1 MGPPQCKNI
10 HFRNTMNA
18 STISTYIA
26 KLENENKLL
35 REEVH
40 ELNDDAADYRI
51 EIFRLKAVIED
62 LEEELDEDY
71 ESDAESVVSTEDE
84 ESDDEESDDEDDFH
98 ISRNAAIV
106 NVLRKLSDLEKDDFK
121 SKAYWKAAEAVD
133 NIPYTIVDGESLAKG
148 ETKVAGI
155 GKSIAK
161 KIDEF
166 LETGIISRLEELK
179 KKPPTTHFTCT
190 STRCETCSRTAGTNE
205 CIFDALGEVAARE
218 SDVHKK
224 AAYKKAAQAIKNLDF
239 EVTSGEELA
248 KGPNKV
254 AGIGKSIGHK
264 IDNFLQFGEMK

>member
-1 MGPPQCKNI
+1 
-10 HFRNTMNA
+10 MNA
-18 STISTYIA
+18 STISAYIA

-40 ELNDDAADYRI
+40 ELNDDAAEYRI

-71 ESDAESVVSTEDE
+71 ESDEESVVSTDDEESVVSTEDEIKRTSISEIFKKYDWE

-179 KKPPTTHFTCT
+179 KKPPTT
-190 STRCETCSRTAGTNE
+190 NE
-205 CIFDALGEVAARE
+205 CIFDALEEVATRE

-254 AGIGKSIGHK
+254 AGIGKSIGRK

>member
-1 MGPPQCKNI
+1 
-10 HFRNTMNA
+10 MNA
-18 STISTYIA
+18 STISAYIT

-71 ESDAESVVSTEDE
+71 ESDTESVASTEDEESDDE

-179 KKPPTTHFTCT
+179 KNPPT
-190 STRCETCSRTAGTNE
+190 TNE

-248 KGPNKV
+248 KGPTKV
-254 AGIGKSIGHK
+254 AGIGKSIGRK

>member
-1 MGPPQCKNI
+1 
-10 HFRNTMNA
+10 MNA
-18 STISTYIA
+18 STISAYIA

-71 ESDAESVVSTEDE
+71 ESDEESVVSTEDE
-84 ESDDEESDDEDDFH
+84 ESDEESDDEDDFH

-106 NVLRKLSDLEKDDFK
+106 NALRKLSDLEKDDFK

-148 ETKVAGI
+148 ETKVPGI

-166 LETGIISRLEELK
+166 LETGLISRLEDLK
-179 KKPPTTHFTCT
+179 KKPPT
-190 STRCETCSRTAGTNE
+190 TNE
-205 CIFDALGEVAARE
+205 CIFDALGEVSARE
-218 SDVHKK
+218 TDVHKK
-224 AAYKKAAQAIKNLDF
+224 AAYKKAAQSIKNLDF

-254 AGIGKSIGHK
+254 AGIGKSIGRK

>member
-1 MGPPQCKNI
+1 
-10 HFRNTMNA
+10 MNA
-18 STISTYIA
+18 TTISAYIA

-84 ESDDEESDDEDDFH
+84 ESDEESDDEDDFH

-106 NVLRKLSDLEKDDFK
+106 NALRKLSDLEKDDFK

-148 ETKVAGI
+148 ETKVPGI
-155 GKSIAK
+155 GKSIAR

-166 LETGIISRLEELK
+166 LETGMISRLEELK
-179 KKPPTTHFTCT
+179 KKPPTT
-190 STRCETCSRTAGTNE
+190 NE
-205 CIFDALGEVAARE
+205 CIFDALGEVSARE

-224 AAYKKAAQAIKNLDF
+224 AAYKKAAQAI
-239 EVTSGEELA
+239 
-248 KGPNKV
+248 
-254 AGIGKSIGHK
+254 
-264 IDNFLQFGEMK
+264 

>member
-1 MGPPQCKNI
+1 
-10 HFRNTMNA
+10 MNA
-18 STISTYIA
+18 TTISAYIA

-35 REEVH
+35 RAVRD

-71 ESDAESVVSTEDE
+71 ESDTESVASTEDEESDDEESDDEESDDE

-98 ISRNAAIV
+98 ISGFGAARNAAIV
-106 NVLRKLSDLEKDDFK
+106 NALRKLSDLEKDDFK

-133 NIPYTIVDGESLAKG
+133 NITYPITDGASLAKG

-166 LETGIISRLEELK
+166 LETGLISRLEELK
-179 KKPPTTHFTCT
+179 KKPPT
-190 STRCETCSRTAGTNE
+190 TNE

-254 AGIGKSIGHK
+254 AGIGKSIGRK

>member
-1 MGPPQCKNI
+1 
-10 HFRNTMNA
+10 MNA
-18 STISTYIA
+18 STISAYIA

-71 ESDAESVVSTEDE
+71 ESDAESVVSTEDEESDE

-179 KKPPTTHFTCT
+179 KKPPTT
-190 STRCETCSRTAGTNE
+190 NE
-205 CIFDALGEVAARE
+205 CIFDALEEVAARE

-254 AGIGKSIGHK
+254 AGIGKSIGRK

>member
-1 MGPPQCKNI
+1 MGPLQSKNI
-10 HFRNTMNA
+10 HFPNTMNA
-18 STISTYIA
+18 TTISAYIA

-84 ESDDEESDDEDDFH
+84 ESDEESDDEDDFH

-106 NVLRKLSDLEKDDFK
+106 NALRKLSDLEKDDFK

-148 ETKVAGI
+148 ETKVPGI

-166 LETGIISRLEELK
+166 LETGIISRLEDLK
-179 KKPPTTHFTCT
+179 KKPPT
-190 STRCETCSRTAGTNE
+190 TNE
-205 CIFDALGEVAARE
+205 CIFDALGEVSARE
-218 SDVHKK
+218 TDVHKK

-254 AGIGKSIGHK
+254 AGIGKSIGRK

>member
-1 MGPPQCKNI
+1 
-10 HFRNTMNA
+10 MNA
-18 STISTYIA
+18 TTISAYIA

-71 ESDAESVVSTEDE
+71 ESDEESVVSTEDE
-84 ESDDEESDDEDDFH
+84 ESDDEDEESDEESDDEDDFH

-106 NVLRKLSDLEKDDFK
+106 NALRKLSDLEKDDFK
-121 SKAYWKAAEAVD
+121 SKAYWKAAEVVD

-148 ETKVAGI
+148 ETKVPGI
-155 GKSIAK
+155 GKSIAR

-166 LETGIISRLEELK
+166 LETGMISRLEELK
-179 KKPPTTHFTCT
+179 KKPPTT
-190 STRCETCSRTAGTNE
+190 NE
-205 CIFDALGEVAARE
+205 CIFDALGEVSARE
-218 SDVHKK
+218 SDIHKK

-254 AGIGKSIGHK
+254 AGIGKSIGRK

>member
-18 STISTYIA
+18 STISAYIT

-40 ELNDDAADYRI
+40 ELNDDAAEYRI

-71 ESDAESVVSTEDE
+71 DSDEESVVSTDDEESDDESDE

-179 KKPPTTHFTCT
+179 KKPPTT
-190 STRCETCSRTAGTNE
+190 NE

-254 AGIGKSIGHK
+254 AGIGKSIGRK

>member
-1 MGPPQCKNI
+1 
-10 HFRNTMNA
+10 MNA
-18 STISTYIA
+18 TTISAYIA

-84 ESDDEESDDEDDFH
+84 ESDEESDDEDDFH

-106 NVLRKLSDLEKDDFK
+106 NALRKLSDLEKDDFK

-148 ETKVAGI
+148 ETKVPGI
-155 GKSIAK
+155 GKSIAR

-166 LETGIISRLEELK
+166 LETGMISRLEELK
-179 KKPPTTHFTCT
+179 KKPPTT
-190 STRCETCSRTAGTNE
+190 NE
-205 CIFDALGEVAARE
+205 CIFDALGEVSARE
-218 SDVHKK
+218 SDIHKK

-254 AGIGKSIGHK
+254 AGIGKSIGRK

>member
-18 STISTYIA
+18 STISAYIA

-40 ELNDDAADYRI
+40 ELNDDAAEYRI

-71 ESDAESVVSTEDE
+71 DSDEESVVSTEDE

-179 KKPPTTHFTCT
+179 KKPPTT
-190 STRCETCSRTAGTNE
+190 NE

-254 AGIGKSIGHK
+254 AGIGKSIGRK

>member
-1 MGPPQCKNI
+1 
-10 HFRNTMNA
+10 MNA
-18 STISTYIA
+18 TTISAYIT

-40 ELNDDAADYRI
+40 ELNDDVADYRI
-51 EIFRLKAVIED
+51 EIFHLKAVIED

-71 ESDAESVVSTEDE
+71 ESDAESVASTEDF
-84 ESDDEESDDEDDFH
+84 SSMDEESDDEDDFH

-106 NVLRKLSDLEKDDFK
+106 NALRKLSDLEKDDFK

-148 ETKVAGI
+148 ETKVPGI

-166 LETGIISRLEELK
+166 LETGLISRLEELK
-179 KKPPTTHFTCT
+179 KKPPTT
-190 STRCETCSRTAGTNE
+190 NE
-205 CIFDALGEVAARE
+205 CIFDAFGEVSARE
-218 SDVHKK
+218 LDIHKK

-254 AGIGKSIGHK
+254 AGIGKSIGRK

>member
-1 MGPPQCKNI
+1 
-10 HFRNTMNA
+10 MNA
-18 STISTYIA
+18 STISAYIA

-40 ELNDDAADYRI
+40 ELNDDAAEYRI

-71 ESDAESVVSTEDE
+71 DSDEESVVSTDDEESVVSTEDE

-179 KKPPTTHFTCT
+179 KKPPTT
-190 STRCETCSRTAGTNE
+190 NE

-254 AGIGKSIGHK
+254 AGIGKSIGRK

>member
-1 MGPPQCKNI
+1 MGPLQSKNI
-10 HFRNTMNA
+10 HFPNTMNA
-18 STISTYIA
+18 TTISAYIA

-71 ESDAESVVSTEDE
+71 ESDAESVVSTEDDESDE
-84 ESDDEESDDEDDFH
+84 ESDEESDDEDDFH

-106 NVLRKLSDLEKDDFK
+106 NALRKLSDLEKDDFK
-121 SKAYWKAAEAVD
+121 SKAYWKAAEVVD

-148 ETKVAGI
+148 ETKVPGI

-166 LETGIISRLEELK
+166 LETGIISRLEDLK
-179 KKPPTTHFTCT
+179 KKPPT
-190 STRCETCSRTAGTNE
+190 TNE
-205 CIFDALGEVAARE
+205 CIFDALGEVSARE
-218 SDVHKK
+218 TDVHKK
-224 AAYKKAAQAIKNLDF
+224 AAYKKATQAIKNLDF
-239 EVTSGEELA
+239 DVTSGEELV

-254 AGIGKSIGHK
+254 AGIGKSIGRK

>member
-1 MGPPQCKNI
+1 VGPPQCKNI

-18 STISTYIA
+18 STISAYIA

-40 ELNDDAADYRI
+40 ELNDDAAEYRI

-71 ESDAESVVSTEDE
+71 DSDEESVVSTDDE
-84 ESDDEESDDEDDFH
+84 ESDDESDEESDEESDDEDDFH

-179 KKPPTTHFTCT
+179 KKPPTT
-190 STRCETCSRTAGTNE
+190 NE
-205 CIFDALGEVAARE
+205 CIFEALEEVAARE

-254 AGIGKSIGHK
+254 AGIGKSIGRK

>member
-1 MGPPQCKNI
+1 MSPPQCKNI

-18 STISTYIA
+18 TTISAYIA

-40 ELNDDAADYRI
+40 ELNDDAADYRV

-71 ESDAESVVSTEDE
+71 ESDTESVASTEDEESDDE

-179 KKPPTTHFTCT
+179 KKPPTT
-190 STRCETCSRTAGTNE
+190 NE

-254 AGIGKSIGHK
+254 AGIGKSIGRK

>member
-1 MGPPQCKNI
+1 
-10 HFRNTMNA
+10 MNA
-18 STISTYIA
+18 TTISAYIA

-71 ESDAESVVSTEDE
+71 ESDEESVVSTDDEESVVSTEDE
-84 ESDDEESDDEDDFH
+84 ESDEESDDEDDFH

-179 KKPPTTHFTCT
+179 KKPPTT
-190 STRCETCSRTAGTNE
+190 NE

-248 KGPNKV
+248 KGSNKV
-254 AGIGKSIGHK
+254 AGIGKSIGRK

>member
-1 MGPPQCKNI
+1 VGPPQCKNI

-18 STISTYIA
+18 STISAYIA

-40 ELNDDAADYRI
+40 ELNDDAAEYRI

-71 ESDAESVVSTEDE
+71 DSDEESVVSTDDE
-84 ESDDEESDDEDDFH
+84 ESDDESDEESDEESDDEDDFH

-179 KKPPTTHFTCT
+179 KNPPT
-190 STRCETCSRTAGTNE
+190 TNE
-205 CIFDALGEVAARE
+205 CIFDALEEVATRE

-254 AGIGKSIGHK
+254 AGIGKSIGRK

>member
-1 MGPPQCKNI
+1 
-10 HFRNTMNA
+10 MNA
-18 STISTYIA
+18 TTISAYIA

-71 ESDAESVVSTEDE
+71 ESDAESVASTEDF
-84 ESDDEESDDEDDFH
+84 SSMDEESDDEDDFH

-106 NVLRKLSDLEKDDFK
+106 NALRKLSDLEKDDFK

-166 LETGIISRLEELK
+166 LETGIISRLEDLK
-179 KKPPTTHFTCT
+179 KKPPT
-190 STRCETCSRTAGTNE
+190 TNE
-205 CIFDALGEVAARE
+205 CIFDALGEVSARE

-254 AGIGKSIGHK
+254 AGIGKSIGRK

>member
-1 MGPPQCKNI
+1 
-10 HFRNTMNA
+10 MNA
-18 STISTYIA
+18 TTISAYIA

-71 ESDAESVVSTEDE
+71 ESDEESVVSTEDE
-84 ESDDEESDDEDDFH
+84 ESDDEDEESDEESDDEDDFH

-106 NVLRKLSDLEKDDFK
+106 NALRKLSDLEKDDFK

-148 ETKVAGI
+148 ETKVPGI

-166 LETGIISRLEELK
+166 LETGIISRLEDLK
-179 KKPPTTHFTCT
+179 KKPPT
-190 STRCETCSRTAGTNE
+190 TNE
-205 CIFDALGEVAARE
+205 CIFDALGEVSARE
-218 SDVHKK
+218 SDIHKK

-239 EVTSGEELA
+239 DVTSGEELA

-254 AGIGKSIGHK
+254 AGIGKSIGRK

>member
-18 STISTYIA
+18 STISAYIA

-40 ELNDDAADYRI
+40 ELNDDAAEYRI

-71 ESDAESVVSTEDE
+71 DSDEESVVSTDDE
-84 ESDDEESDDEDDFH
+84 ESDDESDEESDEESDDEDDFH

-179 KKPPTTHFTCT
+179 KNPPT
-190 STRCETCSRTAGTNE
+190 TNE
-205 CIFDALGEVAARE
+205 CIFDALEEVATRE

-254 AGIGKSIGHK
+254 AGIGKSIGRK
-264 IDNFLQFGEMK
+264 IDNFLQFGEM

>member
-1 MGPPQCKNI
+1 
-10 HFRNTMNA
+10 MNA
-18 STISTYIA
+18 TTISAYIA

-179 KKPPTTHFTCT
+179 KNPPT
-190 STRCETCSRTAGTNE
+190 TNE
-205 CIFDALGEVAARE
+205 CIFDALEEVATRE

-254 AGIGKSIGHK
+254 AGIGKSIGRK
-264 IDNFLQFGEMK
+264 IDNFLQFGEM

>member
-1 MGPPQCKNI
+1 
-10 HFRNTMNA
+10 MNA

-71 ESDAESVVSTEDE
+71 ESDTESVESTEDEESDDE

-179 KKPPTTHFTCT
+179 KKPPTT
-190 STRCETCSRTAGTNE
+190 NE

-248 KGPNKV
+248 KGPTKV
-254 AGIGKSIGHK
+254 AGIGKSIGRK